1 MKLTS
6 PVFHAKNIFDLANE
20 HEEFEYLKWDVEID
34 DFWKDVYPE
43 DIVEIVSTHAN
54 GDDTDY
60 MDVIM
65 LAKMVVGK
73 GVCEHYM
80 YMPCDGVC
88 GKCNHAEIKY
98 KWFVVPQE
106 LNQLLEEV
114 CKGVNRAWRANSS
127 QPEMP
132 F

>member
-6 PVFHAKNIFDLANE
+6 PVYNAKSIFDLINE
-20 HEEFEYLKWDVEID
+20 HEEFEYLRGIEID
-34 DFWKDVYPE
+34 DFWQDVYPE
-43 DIVEIVSTHAN
+43 NIVEIVCTHAN

-60 MDVIM
+60 LDVIM
-65 LAKMVVGK
+65 LTKIVVGK

-80 YMPCDGVC
+80 YMPCDGIC
-88 GKCNHAEIKY
+88 SNCNHAEIKY

-114 CKGVNRAWRANSS
+114 CEGVNRAWRVNSS